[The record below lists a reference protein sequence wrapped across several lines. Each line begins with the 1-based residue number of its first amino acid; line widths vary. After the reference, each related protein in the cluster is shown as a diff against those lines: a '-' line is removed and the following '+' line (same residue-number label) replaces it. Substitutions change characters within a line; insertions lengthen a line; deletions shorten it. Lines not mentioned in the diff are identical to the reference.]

1 MKVRPA
7 HDEPGTTPKR
17 SIAKHGH
24 HPFLSCPQAQS
35 TETIIVIPVGSGEGI
50 KPQAVM
56 QNGKSSGRVKTSAWD
71 GSKATQALRKRSNT
85 MLLA

>member
-1 MKVRPA
+1 MMSQVHHQKDPLPST
-7 HDEPGTTPKR
+7 DIIR
-17 SIAKHGH
+17 SFRAFRAPRHRV
-24 HPFLSCPQAQS
+24 L
-35 TETIIVIPVGSGEGI
+35 IPVGSGEGI
-50 KPQAVM
+50 KPQTVM